1 MEYKIFNN
9 KKELVQHCNEKTTV
23 LARLASELF
32 NKYITKS
39 RDYKQLQYQF
49 NYSDLQKITFI
60 YKNNYRIIFD
70 NIPTK
75 CGYLDND
82 KILYHIFN
90 K

>member
-1 MEYKIFNN
+1 MEYKIFND
-9 KKELVQHCNEKTTV
+9 KKELVQHCTEEVTV

-39 RDYKQLQYQF
+39 KDYKQIQYKF

-82 KILYHIFN
+82 KMLYHIFN
-90 K
+90 I